1 MHAIWHRQFGLLFL
15 GLFKEFIYL
24 WIGTFLY
31 TLSRIKMLGRRMSPR
46 CMYSKK
52 TTEFLHKQIKH
63 IIEDRVKLSLCLFY
77 ILFSLSDSFSSRW
90 CEYSRILNIRLDL
103 ERREGKI
110 HLMWMTR
117 LLTRLALQELVQI
130 PISYTF
136 IPN

>member
-63 IIEDRVKLSLCLFY
+63 IIGDRVNSPFVYFFY
-77 ILFSLSDSFSSRW
+77 ILFSLSNSFSSRW
-90 CEYSRILNIRLDL
+90 YEYSRILSIRLDL
-103 ERREGKI
+103 EKREWEKSFT
-110 HLMWMTR
+110 W
-117 LLTRLALQELVQI
+117 LTNYRTVSTGTYLTHSE
-130 PISYTF
+130 
-136 IPN
+136 